1 MTTNPS
7 SPPASQMLRPTVRV
21 GLIAGLTLA
30 LAAAAQ
36 QLPSAPEMRL
46 LGLFIVM
53 AGFGF
58 TGYFAARDSGAAQ
71 RNAGYGVGAL
81 SGLIAGLFV
90 SGAFIAVSVALS
102 FDPQNVARL
111 QAEVERQLG
120 PAQRDQIRAADLSLE
135 TLTQFS
141 LGLSIALCGLG
152 FPVAGLLLGALGGA
166 SGAARNQQAKHST
179 SGRR

>member
-1 MTTNPS
+1 MTTNSP
-7 SPPASQMLRPTVRV
+7 SPPTSQLLRPTVRV

-36 QLPSAPEMRL
+36 QLPSAPEMRM

-58 TGYFAARDSGAAQ
+58 AGYFAARDSGVAQ

-90 SGAFIAVSVALS
+90 SGAFIAASVVLS
-102 FDPQNVARL
+102 FEPENIARL

-120 PAQRDQIRAADLSLE
+120 PAQLAQLRAAELSLE
-135 TLTQFS
+135 TLTQIS

-166 SGAARNQQAKHST
+166 SGAARNQQAKQSAG
-179 SGRR
+179 SRR

>member
-1 MTTNPS
+1 
-7 SPPASQMLRPTVRV
+7 V

-36 QLPSAPEMRL
+36 QLPSAPEMRF
-46 LGLFIVM
+46 LGLLIVM

-90 SGAFIAVSVALS
+90 SGGFIAASVALS
-102 FDPQNVARL
+102 FDPQNIARL
-111 QAEVERQLG
+111 QAELERQLG
-120 PAQRDQIRAADLSLE
+120 PAQLEQLRAADLSLE
-135 TLTQFS
+135 MLAQFS
-141 LGLSIALCGLG
+141 LGLSIAFCGLG

-166 SGAARNQQAKHST
+166 SGAARNRPSE
-179 SGRR
+179 R